1 MDIIFATGN
10 MGKVREAGEILGEG
24 HHIIPAAEAGV
35 DVNIS
40 ETGDSLAANS
50 MLKAMH
56 VWNACHRTCFA
67 DDSGLEVDV
76 LGGAPGVMTARYAG
90 EGKDFNANID
100 KLLGEMEK
108 AGAGSRE
115 GADSAE
121 AVSETTGAEN
131 GSESA
136 RGSDGGANPNRRAR
150 FRCVV
155 TLIIDGE
162 PHVFEGVLE
171 GRIAFGRAGQGG
183 FGYDPIFIADE
194 WPDRTLAEI
203 PEEEKNAISHRG
215 KAVRAMAEWLKSNYI
230 YVQN

>member
-10 MGKVREAGEILGEG
+10 AGKVREAGEILGEG
-24 HHIIPAAEAGV
+24 YNIIPAAGAGA
-35 DVNIS
+35 DADIA

-50 MLKAMH
+50 LLKATH
-56 VWNACHRTCFA
+56 VWNACHKTCFA

-100 KLLGEMEK
+100 KLLREMEK
-108 AGAGSRE
+108 AG
-115 GADSAE
+115 
-121 AVSETTGAEN
+121 T
-131 GSESA
+131 
-136 RGSDGGANPNRRAR
+136 NRRAR

-162 PHVFEGVLE
+162 AHVFEGVLE
-171 GRIAFGRAGQGG
+171 GTIAYARSGQGG
-183 FGYDPIFIADE
+183 FGYDPIFIANE

-203 PEEEKNAISHRG
+203 SEEAKNAISHRG
-215 KAVRAMAEWLKSNYI
+215 KAVRAMAEWLNRNASI
-230 YVQN
+230 QR